1 MKGPALFVSIFAAA
15 ALALPA
21 FAADGGLVGLQWG
34 RNSKDFDG
42 MSSGPQPLR
51 NLNRLPNGTAN
62 DRQLIGDYHNPILT
76 PYAAAIVKQKG
87 EQAMAGGFPSSED
100 QCRPIAPP
108 YTFAIQFDFQIL
120 PTKDGDL
127 TIVYHGNDQVRHIR
141 MNGTHP
147 AKLVLSTMG
156 DSIGHWEVDTL
167 VIDTVGVKVDSDY
180 TTVDRF
186 GTPQSDGMHVVE
198 RYGLIDGARA
208 KTDLETF
215 EKIAGTVGGRPPD
228 GYMTHDNS
236 LKGLRLEVT
245 MEDPKAFTA
254 PLIGVVTYRR
264 LTVGWRE
271 DVCADNPVEHYKD
284 EWIGLP
290 KTERPDF

>member
-1 MKGPALFVSIFAAA
+1 MNRPALIFSIFAAA

-21 FAADGGLVGLQWG
+21 FAADDGIIGLQWG

-42 MSSGPQPLR
+42 MPSGPQPLS

-62 DRQLIGDYHNPILT
+62 DRQLIGDYRNPILT

-87 EQAMAGGFPSSED
+87 EQAKSGGFPNSQD

-108 YTFAIQFDFQIL
+108 FTFAIQFDFQIL
-120 PTKDGDL
+120 QNKDGDL
-127 TIVYHGNDQVRHIR
+127 TIIYHDNDQVRHVR

-147 AKLVLSTMG
+147 AKLAPTTMG
-156 DSIGHWEVDTL
+156 DSIGHWDGDVL
-167 VIDTVGVKVDSDY
+167 VVDTVGVKVNPDF

-186 GTPQSDGMHVVE
+186 GTPQSEGMHVVE
-198 RYGLIDGARA
+198 RYHLIDGTQA
-208 KTDLETF
+208 KADLDKF
-215 EKIAGTVGGRPPD
+215 ERIAGKVGGRPPD
-228 GYMTHDNS
+228 GYMTPDTS
-236 LKGLRLEVT
+236 LNGLRLEVT

-254 PLIGVVTYRR
+254 PLTGVVTYRR

-290 KTERPDF
+290 RAEHSDF